1 MYGMQAGNIPC
12 LTLIDSKDLFE
23 AVHNIKSPEDKHLI
37 GDILQIK
44 QAIAVDDL
52 IAELRFIPN
61 EYMLADPLTKAG
73 ISGEELLNC
82 VRNGTICVP
91 GGMKIERSAKLNCS
105 TWKRLVQAQSKGFG
119 EDDST
124 SSDEGLEPMTDI

>member
-1 MYGMQAGNIPC
+1 MYDMQAGNIPC

-23 AVHNIKSPEDKHLI
+23 AVHNIKSPEDKRLI

-52 IAELRFIPN
+52 ISELRYIPD

-73 ISGEELLNC
+73 RSGEELLNC
-82 VRNGTICVP
+82 VRNNLC
-91 GGMKIERSAKLNCS
+91 
-105 TWKRLVQAQSKGFG
+105 TWR
-119 EDDST
+119 
-124 SSDEGLEPMTDI
+124 DENWS